1 MTVDYPGRGHTDHDL
16 TVLVPAADPGDRTV
30 VFCGDLIEE
39 SADPAID
46 SGSDLDSWP
55 ASIERLLEL
64 GGPNARYVPGH
75 GATVDAEFLVQQ
87 RDWLALHR

>member
-1 MTVDYPGRGHTDHDL
+1 ML
-16 TVLVPAADPGDRTV
+16 VLAAESGDRPV

-46 SGSDLDSWP
+46 AGSDLASWP
-55 ASIERLLEL
+55 ASVERLLEI

-75 GATVDAEFLVQQ
+75 GATVDAEFLVHQ
-87 RDWLALHR
+87 RDWLALRR